1 VDDGLNRNTKVVA
14 ACDVYDAYNVRA
26 ADIIKKAADKGGD
39 ANPFTTRDYTK
50 ILSRK
55 DIDAIMISTPEHWHS
70 QIAIHAMQAGKHVY
84 IEKPLSRYLDE
95 AFQVHDTA
103 VATKRV
109 VQVGSQGCS
118 DVRWHAAAKA
128 IKDGRI
134 GTLVMG
140 QGSYCRNNPKGE
152 WNYEIHEGI
161 GPANF
166 DWNLWLGSAPRRPWT
181 FEAPAWWSHPD
192 HDVSTSSTN
201 SRKTQNVSNKFVA
214 LALVAGL
221 VGGYGG
227 SQIASRSEPT
237 STNVQLVSSTKTIE
251 REPTSVAGI
260 AARVLPSVVSIS
272 TLSQNGSGTGSGFV
286 IRSDGYILT
295 NNHVINDVLSNQ
307 GTLTVTLNNGKKFE
321 GKILGADSS
330 YDLAVIKINATGL
343 PALQFGNSDTIQ
355 VGDQVIAIG
364 SPLGLSGTVTSGIIS
379 AKNRAVTSSGGTGE
393 SSFINALQ
401 TDAAINPG
409 NSGGPLVDATGAVIG
424 VNSAI
429 ASLGSS
435 FGGQSGSIGLG
446 FAIPINQAKKTAEQL
461 ISKGKATYPVL
472 GIRLD
477 TSFTG
482 VGALI
487 VDQPQGI
494 VTGSPAAKAGLQPGD
509 VITALDG
516 SAINSS
522 DELIVAIRS
531 KNVGDSVK
539 LSIDRSGKKL
549 TIKVVLVASQN

>member
-1 VDDGLNRNTKVVA
+1 MN
-14 ACDVYDAYNVRA
+14 
-26 ADIIKKAADKGGD
+26 
-39 ANPFTTRDYTK
+39 
-50 ILSRK
+50 S
-55 DIDAIMISTPEHWHS
+55 EH
-70 QIAIHAMQAGKHVY
+70 
-84 IEKPLSRYLDE
+84 
-95 AFQVHDTA
+95 T
-103 VATKRV
+103 
-109 VQVGSQGCS
+109 
-118 DVRWHAAAKA
+118 
-128 IKDGRI
+128 
-134 GTLVMG
+134 
-140 QGSYCRNNPKGE
+140 
-152 WNYEIHEGI
+152 
-161 GPANF
+161 
-166 DWNLWLGSAPRRPWT
+166 
-181 FEAPAWWSHPD
+181 PAWWSHPD

-227 SQIASRSEPT
+227 SQLASRSEPT

>member
-1 VDDGLNRNTKVVA
+1 MLGNEEHYPLMNT
-14 ACDVYDAYNVRA
+14 D
-26 ADIIKKAADKGGD
+26 
-39 ANPFTTRDYTK
+39 
-50 ILSRK
+50 
-55 DIDAIMISTPEHWHS
+55 HS
-70 QIAIHAMQAGKHVY
+70 
-84 IEKPLSRYLDE
+84 
-95 AFQVHDTA
+95 
-103 VATKRV
+103 
-109 VQVGSQGCS
+109 
-118 DVRWHAAAKA
+118 
-128 IKDGRI
+128 
-134 GTLVMG
+134 
-140 QGSYCRNNPKGE
+140 
-152 WNYEIHEGI
+152 
-161 GPANF
+161 
-166 DWNLWLGSAPRRPWT
+166 
-181 FEAPAWWSHPD
+181 PAWWSHPER
-192 HDVSTSSTN
+192 DVTTSTTN
-201 SRKTQNVSNKFVA
+201 TRKEHGFSNKIVA

-221 VGGYGG
+221 VGGFGG
-227 SQIASRSEPT
+227 SQLANRSKPA

-272 TLSQNGSGTGSGFV
+272 TVSQNGSGTGSGFV

-321 GKILGADSS
+321 GKILGSDSS
-330 YDLAVIKINATGL
+330 YDLAVVKINATGL
-343 PALQFGNSDTIQ
+343 PALQFGNSDSIQ

-461 ISKGKATYPVL
+461 ISHGKATYPVV

-477 TSFTG
+477 TSFAG

-487 VDQPQGI
+487 VNQPQGI

-509 VITALDG
+509 VITAIDG
-516 SAINSS
+516 ISINSS
-522 DELIVAIRS
+522 DELIVAIRA
-531 KNVGDSVK
+531 KNVGDTVK
-539 LSIDRSGKKL
+539 FSIDRNGKTMTIIVKL
-549 TIKVVLVASQN
+549 AASQN

>member
-1 VDDGLNRNTKVVA
+1 MLGNEEHYPLMNT
-14 ACDVYDAYNVRA
+14 D
-26 ADIIKKAADKGGD
+26 
-39 ANPFTTRDYTK
+39 
-50 ILSRK
+50 
-55 DIDAIMISTPEHWHS
+55 HS
-70 QIAIHAMQAGKHVY
+70 
-84 IEKPLSRYLDE
+84 
-95 AFQVHDTA
+95 
-103 VATKRV
+103 
-109 VQVGSQGCS
+109 
-118 DVRWHAAAKA
+118 
-128 IKDGRI
+128 
-134 GTLVMG
+134 
-140 QGSYCRNNPKGE
+140 
-152 WNYEIHEGI
+152 
-161 GPANF
+161 
-166 DWNLWLGSAPRRPWT
+166 
-181 FEAPAWWSHPD
+181 PAWWSHPER
-192 HDVSTSSTN
+192 DVNTSTTN
-201 SRKTQNVSNKFVA
+201 TRKEHGFSNKIVA

-221 VGGYGG
+221 VGGFGG
-227 SQIASRSEPT
+227 SQLANRSKPA

-272 TLSQNGSGTGSGFV
+272 TVSQNGSGTGSGFV

-321 GKILGADSS
+321 GKILGSDSS
-330 YDLAVIKINATGL
+330 YDLAVVKINATGL
-343 PALQFGNSDTIQ
+343 PALQFGNSDSIQ

-461 ISKGKATYPVL
+461 ISHGKATYPVV

-477 TSFTG
+477 TSFAG

-487 VDQPQGI
+487 VNQPQGI

-509 VITALDG
+509 VITAIDG
-516 SAINSS
+516 ISINSS
-522 DELIVAIRS
+522 DELIVAIRA
-531 KNVGDSVK
+531 KNVGDTVK
-539 LSIDRSGKKL
+539 FSIDRNGKTMTIIVKL
-549 TIKVVLVASQN
+549 AASQN